1 MSQQKFYAGIGSRK
15 TPEDVLVLMTRFAKK
30 MEEQNFILR
39 TGGAEGADSAFMAG
53 VENPENLHVF
63 LPWKTFNGGQG
74 IFISDYEP
82 WCRKAQEEV
91 SKVHPAWNRLT
102 QGAKKLHTRNF
113 FQIFGME
120 GQPQSSFVL
129 FWAEEDLD
137 GVKGGTATAVNLA
150 IKFGIKTFN
159 LKNKET
165 RRRIEVFL
173 QEP

>member
-1 MSQQKFYAGIGSRK
+1 MSQRKFYAGVGSRK
-15 TPEDVLVLMTRFAKK
+15 TPKDVLTLMTLFAKK

-53 VENPENLHVF
+53 VGSPENMNVF
-63 LPWKTFNGGQG
+63 LPWRTFNGGQG
-74 IFISDYEP
+74 IFIPDHEP

-113 FQIFGME
+113 FQVFGME
-120 GQPQSSFVL
+120 GQPQSSFVI
-129 FWAEEDLD
+129 FWAEEDRN
-137 GVKGGTATAVNLA
+137 GVQGGTATAVNLA

-159 LKNKET
+159 LKDKEM
-165 RRRIEVFL
+165 RKRIEVFL
-173 QEP
+173 G